1 MTENISSDQE
11 FASLTRA
18 TEERA
23 AAKAEAERA
32 EKLGVIS
39 GGSLSAGLDVKLDR
53 DVAIEE
59 LAVGRYVVLPDHI
72 HMFVAPV
79 LGRPLEPWVTFWK
92 RSVTRAHGNPAWRW
106 QTDHWDR
113 RLRREESYAQ
123 KWQYVALNPVRH
135 GLVKRPEDWPYQG
148 ELNTLAWWG

>member
-1 MTENISSDQE
+1 MKLERKHPVHGIVATSSAPVLV
-11 FASLTRA
+11 FLTVCTRKRQPWLA
-18 TEERA
+18 TPEVHQMLRA
-23 AAKAEAERA
+23 AW
-32 EKLGVIS
+32 
-39 GGSLSAGLDVKLDR
+39 AG
-53 DVAIEE
+53 EQPW
-59 LAVGRYVVLPDHI
+59 AVGRYVVLPDHI

-113 RLRREESYAQ
+113 RLRREESNAQ